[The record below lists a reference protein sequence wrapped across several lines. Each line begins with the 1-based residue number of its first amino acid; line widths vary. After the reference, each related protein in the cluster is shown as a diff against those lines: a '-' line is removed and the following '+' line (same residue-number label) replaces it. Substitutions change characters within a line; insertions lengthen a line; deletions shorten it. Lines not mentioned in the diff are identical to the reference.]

1 MIKDLDVNQMADTI
15 RDIYS
20 ANPQQGRASI
30 ENYLR
35 KNLDHWPEEHRV
47 TALKAVLIEFEKS
60 NDAMVPQEEEILS
73 RLFSMI
79 LGGKVSRS
87 ELSSAELLD
96 RLADSLNTVFDSL
109 NELILTIG
117 TTLEG
122 DECTD
127 ETIRRFI
134 GGHLLDENQT
144 ASLGTYLGKIRQAFL
159 TSHRAFQK
167 AAQKIVGDIL
177 DELDPDKLSV
187 KRSGGIIFGP
197 LRKAES
203 FDTYVEKYATCRQW
217 FESDRFLRD
226 FLRDFENNCRE
237 IAF

>member
-15 RDIYS
+15 RGIYS
-20 ANPQQGRASI
+20 DDPQRGRAAI

-47 TALKAVLIEFEKS
+47 TALEAILTEFEKS

-79 LGGKVSRS
+79 LGGQVSRA

-96 RLADSLNTVFDSL
+96 RLAESLNTVFDSL

-117 TTLEG
+117 ATLEG
-122 DECTD
+122 DDCTD

-134 GGHLLDENQT
+134 GGHLHDENQS
-144 ASLGTYLGKIRQAFL
+144 ASLGSYLGKIRHAFL
-159 TSHRAFQK
+159 ASHQAFQK

-177 DELDPDKLSV
+177 DELDPESIGERQTGRIK
-187 KRSGGIIFGP
+187 FGP
-197 LRKAES
+197 FRKAES
-203 FDTYVEKYATCRQW
+203 YDTYRHKYALCRQW
-217 FESDRFLRD
+217 FESDRFSRD
-226 FLRDFENNCRE
+226 ILKEFENNCRK
-237 IAF
+237 ITF